1 MMKNYFFRVVPVF
14 FCVLLAGCEQELL
27 KGLDQRQANEVLAVL
42 QQANIS
48 AKKQDAGKLGY
59 SVQVDEADFAKSV
72 QLLKTNDLP
81 TKARVEI
88 SQMFP
93 ADSLATSPRAEKAR
107 LYSGIEQRLEQSLLV
122 LPAVVKARLHISYDV
137 ESSATRQQ
145 SAPSH
150 LSVLVVYRN
159 AEDESVM
166 INNIKRFLKNSLP
179 LVNYEDISVVM
190 TKANQEPL
198 VTPRAAEP
206 AFVGTPAF
214 YASVAG
220 TVLTIVALAALFL
233 RAKSPAAKDVRDSQ
247 S

>member
-1 MMKNYFFRVVPVF
+1 MKNYFNRIALLF
-14 FCVLLAGCEQELL
+14 FCLLLAGCDQELL

-48 AKKQDAGKLGY
+48 AKKQDGGKLGY
-59 SVQVDEADFAKSV
+59 SVQVEPSDFAKSV
-72 QLLKTNDLP
+72 QLLKINDLP
-81 TKARVEI
+81 SKARVEI

-122 LPAVVKARLHISYDV
+122 LPSVVKARLHISYDV

-150 LSVLVVYRN
+150 LSVLIVYRN
-159 AEDESVM
+159 ADDESVM

-179 LVNYEDISVVM
+179 SVNYEDISVVL
-190 TKANQEPL
+190 TKASQEPQI
-198 VTPRAAEP
+198 VPQIAEP
-206 AFVGTPAF
+206 HFTATPIF
-214 YASVAG
+214 YG
-220 TVLTIVALAALFL
+220 TVLLSVLMIVGLFVFAF
-233 RAKSPAAKDVRDSQ
+233 RNKFSGEKNIQDQ
-247 S
+247 Q